1 MNDDRPDPHHDLHH
15 DLDDLLHDAVADV
28 HPRGGPDDVRARA
41 QRHHGVRGWLP
52 ITVAAAVAT
61 VLVIGGTAWLGG
73 RDDGPTAVGPSR
85 PDASELPTASDG
97 PRRHRAGR
105 GVLRRR
111 TAQGRRLFQEQRV
124 VPTTGRTKV
133 QAAVEQ
139 ALTQAPH
146 DPDYDPW
153 AKVSGLR
160 VTTEVQADEITIDI
174 TGLQDTGASVSGRD
188 AETYLQALVWTAD
201 TATASDLPVR
211 FLADGRQ
218 VDEILGVDT
227 SEPVARESAESVLS
241 PVSITTPAQGAIL
254 PTTFD
259 VTGQASAYE
268 GNVVWELKR
277 GSTVVRSGHTTTGE
291 AFVQSPYA
299 FRVTAPRGE
308 YTLVVHDT
316 DESDGEGVGVTQDTR
331 DVSLRTRF

>member
-1 MNDDRPDPHHDLHH
+1 MNDDRHHDPHHDL
-15 DLDDLLHDAVADV
+15 DALLHDAVADV
-28 HPRGGPDDVRARA
+28 HPRGGTGDVRARA
-41 QRHHGVRGWLP
+41 RRHHGARGWLP

-85 PDASELPTASDG
+85 PDPTRQATTRTAPDDVEQVAVFY
-97 PRRHRAGR
+97 AG
-105 GVLRRR
+105 R

-124 VPTTGRTKV
+124 VGTKGRTTV
-133 QAAVEQ
+133 QAAVEE
-139 ALTQAPH
+139 ALTQAPQ

-160 VTTEVQADEITIDI
+160 VTTEVQADEITIDLA
-174 TGLQDTGASVSGRD
+174 GLQDTGASVSGRD

-201 TATASDLPVR
+201 TATSSDLPVR
-211 FLADGRQ
+211 FLADGQ
-218 VDEILGVDT
+218 PVAEVLGVDT
-227 SEPVARESAESVLS
+227 SEPVGRESADSVLS
-241 PVSITTPAQGAIL
+241 PVSITTPAQGARL
-254 PTTFD
+254 PTTFH

-277 GSTVVRSGHTTTGE
+277 GSTVVRSGSTTTRE

-299 FRVTAPRGE
+299 FDVTATPGD

-331 DVSLRTRF
+331 DVSLRTGF